1 MTRPTSNS
9 FPPPPPTQEKT
20 IPETLKGDNNQ
31 RPDQNPSF
39 DTKSDFEGADAVQTE
54 EKVLEEAEKSSWLLK
69 IIYNIVS
76 GGELIT
82 KLVQVQQ
89 TIRISSQNHQTSSF
103 KRIIKPQPQFPSL
116 KTLTLKEEWLP
127 LMQPVFPLN
136 EKITKPPFLEYLAKS
151 HDLPIRPLNL

>member
-1 MTRPTSNS
+1 MSKNDLQENFLPSFLGSNSVIEKEKLQEEVFSVTRPTSNS
-9 FPPPPPTQEKT
+9 FPPPPPSTPDKT
-20 IPETLKGDNNQ
+20 IQETLKGDNYNQ
-31 RPDQNPSF
+31 RPDHSPSF
-39 DTKSDFEGADAVQTE
+39 DTKSDSEGAEAVQTE

-103 KRIIKPQPQFPSL
+103 KRIIKP
-116 KTLTLKEEWLP
+116 
-127 LMQPVFPLN
+127 
-136 EKITKPPFLEYLAKS
+136 
-151 HDLPIRPLNL
+151 

>member
-1 MTRPTSNS
+1 MGSDSVIEKEKLQEEVFSVTRPTSNS
-9 FPPPPPTQEKT
+9 FPSPPPLQDRT

-31 RPDQNPSF
+31 KPSDQNPLF
-39 DTKSDFEGADAVQTE
+39 DTKSDSEGAEAVQTE

-103 KRIIKPQPQFPSL
+103 KRIIKP
-116 KTLTLKEEWLP
+116 
-127 LMQPVFPLN
+127 
-136 EKITKPPFLEYLAKS
+136 
-151 HDLPIRPLNL
+151 